1 MAKKFD
7 RKILFNY
14 LQDKYGITKLPKH
27 FFIKMSNIFNGKL
40 DGLSKPILPE
50 HMYDMWIKKSAYL
63 DKINNNNIT
72 KGKKMDAYVR
82 LNYDLA
88 VLMSKYDNY
97 LEWLDKQKAL
107 SSENESLKEN
117 VSVTD
122 ILYKQ
127 NNNEVINNNSI
138 EDLLDDLI

>member
-7 RKILFNY
+7 RRILFDY
-14 LQDKYGITKLPKH
+14 IQDKYGITKLPKH

-40 DGLSKPILPE
+40 DGLSKPIPPE
-50 HMYDMWIKKSAYL
+50 HMYDMWVRKSAYL
-63 DKINNNNIT
+63 DKVNNNNIS
-72 KGKKMDAYVR
+72 KGKKMDSYAR

-88 VLMSKYDNY
+88 IIISKYDKY

-117 VSVTD
+117 ISITNV
-122 ILYKQ
+122 LYKQ
-127 NNNEVINNNSI
+127 NNKR
-138 EDLLDDLI
+138 